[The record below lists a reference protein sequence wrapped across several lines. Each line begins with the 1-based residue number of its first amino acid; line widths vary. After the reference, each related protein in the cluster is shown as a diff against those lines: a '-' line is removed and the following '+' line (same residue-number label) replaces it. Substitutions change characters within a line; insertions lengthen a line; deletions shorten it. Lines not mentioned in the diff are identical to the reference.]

1 MKKLLLD
8 LWDAIRG
15 YEHDY
20 TRIKL
25 SKAILLLAVPMVLE
39 MLMESIFAVVGIY
52 IVSRLGDEAVAVVGL
67 TESIMT
73 VIYAIGVG
81 LAMGTTAIVARRVG
95 EKHDLDASSAATQ
108 AIILGIVISLLI
120 AVPGLFFSRK
130 ILTFMNAESNVID
143 IGERYMKIML
153 GGNIVIMLLFVN
165 NAIFRSAGAP
175 ALSLRVLVIAN
186 LINLILDP
194 CLIFGLG
201 PFPKLGVT
209 GAAVATTVG
218 RGFGVVYQF
227 YLLSARESRIQISI
241 KKFRLKLKVMIK
253 VLYLSGGGI
262 FQYLV
267 ATSSWII
274 LYRILAEY
282 KSEVISGY
290 TVALRIFAFFLL
302 PSWGISNAVSTLV
315 GQNLGAKNTRRAER
329 AVWITA
335 IVNTAYM
342 GIMMALFLGVP
353 QIFINVFSAEGNFS
367 HEVAIKC
374 LRIIGLGMI
383 FYGFEMIIAQAF
395 NGAGDTYTPTLL
407 NVIGFW
413 LVQIPLAYY
422 LAKTLEMHQNGVFYA
437 IFISETFIALLGIIV
452 FKRGKWKNRVV

>member
-1 MKKLLLD
+1 
-8 LWDAIRG
+8 
-15 YEHDY
+15 
-20 TRIKL
+20 
-25 SKAILLLAVPMVLE
+25 
-39 MLMESIFAVVGIY
+39 
-52 IVSRLGDEAVAVVGL
+52 
-67 TESIMT
+67 
-73 VIYAIGVG
+73 
-81 LAMGTTAIVARRVG
+81 
-95 EKHDLDASSAATQ
+95 
-108 AIILGIVISLLI
+108 
-120 AVPGLFFSRK
+120 
-130 ILTFMNAESNVID
+130 
-143 IGERYMKIML
+143 MKIML
-153 GGNIVIMLLFVN
+153 GGNIVIMLLFIN

-186 LINLILDP
+186 IINLILDP

-241 KKFRLKLKVMIK
+241 NRFRLKLKVMIK

-335 IVNTAYM
+335 IVNTVYM